1 MSAGDAPAVP
11 SPRCV
16 WNELSSDDQKEFA
29 RLRQEFE
36 DAPKVTSRDRRLQT
50 FPRDLRQVISFI
62 ERSPQNA
69 EARAIVVG
77 LCFVGALVCIN
88 TRQLKTFMARS
99 KSSINGSFQTLGYQL
114 VSAKSKARECC
125 LAAMPGLRGHRDTI
139 RQWTA
144 RVACETATHRFPSSF
159 AATELPELRPEDLFH
174 EQKTKPKPTLLDF
187 ESPIAEFEFPAEFQ
201 FQFACS
207 VESGVRDDWPIE
219 LGRETVMQ
227 SPIGFFDDLSIE

>member
-1 MSAGDAPAVP
+1 MSAGDASPVP

-29 RLRQEFE
+29 RVRQEFE
-36 DAPKVTSRDRRLQT
+36 DSPKVTSRDRRLQT
-50 FPRDLRQVISFI
+50 FPRDLRQVVSFI

-77 LCFVGALVCIN
+77 LCFVGAVVCIN

-99 KSSINGSFQTLGYQL
+99 KSSINGSFQTLGYRL
-114 VSAKSKARECC
+114 VSAKSKAHECC
-125 LAAMPGLRGHRDTI
+125 LAAMPALRGNRDII

-144 RVACETATHRFPSSF
+144 RVACETTTHRFASSF
-159 AATELPELRPEDLFH
+159 AATKLPEIRPEDLFH
-174 EQKTKPKPTLLDF
+174 EPKPTLLDF
-187 ESPIAEFEFPAEFQ
+187 ESPVAEFEFPTEFQ

-207 VESGVRDDWPIE
+207 VESGARDDEWPIE
-219 LGRETVMQ
+219 PGRETVMQ
-227 SPIGFFDDLSIE
+227 SPIGFFDDVLSFP